1 MLTKLPHKLENF
13 RKICENTRKS
23 VNTELGSSVLSFKH
37 WTLNTEK
44 SDCCLASSVV
54 YRAIKI

>member
-13 RKICENTRKS
+13 RKICENARKS
-23 VNTELGSSVLSFKH
+23 VDTELESSVLFKH

-44 SDCCLASSVV
+44 SDCCLAWSVV